1 MNYLLYIYK
10 NLSPYKKELNTI
22 FILTAIPIFLI
33 IMQPILLGKLI
44 DNINLNNFNKCIDII
59 LIMLIIYCLNI
70 LLKSMQKYKTFSIL
84 YKIQSDLKVSILN
97 KIFNLAINNF
107 NTIPNGEVI
116 NKVENDAKSFSHIFP
131 EIIKIIV
138 DIISFI
144 IIFFML
150 LKISFILTLTL
161 IILCPFIFFVFS
173 SYGKKTKNA
182 DAQTKL
188 HLDHYLNILNE
199 MLERF
204 TLIKIFSYE
213 NAIIDKYKNKLDIYQ
228 SFSFKKNILNIKSN
242 LMVELLTYLS
252 YTIVLAGGTYL
263 IINNKLSIG
272 ELIAFSTYSSNFNQ
286 ALLRFSQVNLIIQET
301 AVSINRIEKINKLLN
316 VGSTYKALIYEGK
329 SNENQIDLIN
339 ISYRYSNSNV
349 IILNKV
355 NNSITFPQVVQIK
368 GPNGSGKTTLLS
380 IIAGLIDDYEGEI
393 IFNGINIKDIP
404 HNIYSR
410 KVCLIS
416 QTHEIISGSI
426 KENLV
431 LGNEDATFEELNEI
445 CSLVNLVTFI
455 QSLDKGY
462 NTLLGINGIDLSVGQ
477 KQKIS
482 LARALLV
489 DADVYLFDEATA
501 SLDSENKNII
511 FDLLEYLKIEKAKT
525 IILVSHDTVPD
536 NLIDKI
542 ILLSN

>member
-1 MNYLLYIYK
+1 M
-10 NLSPYKKELNTI
+10 
-22 FILTAIPIFLI
+22 
-33 IMQPILLGKLI
+33 
-44 DNINLNNFNKCIDII
+44 
-59 LIMLIIYCLNI
+59 
-70 LLKSMQKYKTFSIL
+70 
-84 YKIQSDLKVSILN
+84 
-97 KIFNLAINNF
+97 
-107 NTIPNGEVI
+107 
-116 NKVENDAKSFSHIFP
+116 
-131 EIIKIIV
+131 
-138 DIISFI
+138 
-144 IIFFML
+144 
-150 LKISFILTLTL
+150 
-161 IILCPFIFFVFS
+161 
-173 SYGKKTKNA
+173 
-182 DAQTKL
+182 
-188 HLDHYLNILNE
+188 
-199 MLERF
+199 
-204 TLIKIFSYE
+204 
-213 NAIIDKYKNKLDIYQ
+213 
-228 SFSFKKNILNIKSN
+228 
-242 LMVELLTYLS
+242 
-252 YTIVLAGGTYL
+252 
-263 IINNKLSIG
+263 
-272 ELIAFSTYSSNFNQ
+272 
-286 ALLRFSQVNLIIQET
+286 
-301 AVSINRIEKINKLLN
+301 
-316 VGSTYKALIYEGK
+316 
-329 SNENQIDLIN
+329 
-339 ISYRYSNSNV
+339 
-349 IILNKV
+349 
-355 NNSITFPQVVQIK
+355 
-368 GPNGSGKTTLLS
+368 
-380 IIAGLIDDYEGEI
+380 IDDYEGEI

-511 FDLLEYLKIEKAKT
+511 FDLLEYLKIEKGKT